1 MTHDFVFRSSCSN
14 EKIYFFTGFF
24 LMGQLFIAQLMVIFF
39 FENPTIR
46 SGENANGPRGPP
58 PYTPMGWLLTKIKI
72 YTYTHTHTPKNS
84 IGPLLGTKDT
94 WNFEE

>member
-1 MTHDFVFRSSCSN
+1 M
-14 EKIYFFTGFF
+14 ILFFALPVQTKKYIFYRIFF
-24 LMGQLFIAQLMVIFF
+24 NGPTFHCATYGDIF

-46 SGENANGPRGPP
+46 CGENANGPRGPP